1 MSQLGDYWKQAG
13 ISFMSSSLWG
23 IGTDQ
28 STWWFASFPHHDFKT
43 ASPNVIFVGTSFLF
57 PDFCKRRCCHN
68 LGVDVGTFS
77 VCRQP
82 EVYKGST

>member
-43 ASPNVIFVGTSFLF
+43 ASPNVIFVGDEFFISRLISV
-57 PDFCKRRCCHN
+57 
-68 LGVDVGTFS
+68 GVVTIYE

-82 EVYKGST
+82 GVYKGST